1 MTYREC
7 NKHVELAITGLVNKL
22 LQAQAAEMHNDCPTF
37 TPTFCR
43 FLLWCMNCN
52 ITRAATLK
60 GWRNILSDYNPALG
74 LLSADEIAAIILL
87 LQYSLDR
94 QDAII
99 QNDRT

>member
-1 MTYREC
+1 
-7 NKHVELAITGLVNKL
+7 LAITGLVNKL

-99 QNDRT
+99 QDDRT